1 MLYSIYRHRKLLP
14 VSRRYYQTETSTYRH
29 SDDTSNSTIDDG
41 ELSDLNNVSI
51 FLFIVFK
58 FYFSSNLV
66 HSVCLHFIK
75 KKTCMNWKKIMKAC
89 SVDKSFFILKRVEN
103 GITHFLFL
111 RNKLSKMFDFR
122 KLPTKPWFKLNL
134 WYFWC

>member
-1 MLYSIYRHRKLLP
+1 

-75 KKTCMNWKKIMKAC
+75 KNLYELKKDNESLYC
-89 SVDKSFFILKRVEN
+89 WQEFFFKRVEN
-103 GITHFLFL
+103 GITYLLFL
-111 RNKLSKMFDFR
+111 LTDLK
-122 KLPTKPWFKLNL
+122 
-134 WYFWC
+134 